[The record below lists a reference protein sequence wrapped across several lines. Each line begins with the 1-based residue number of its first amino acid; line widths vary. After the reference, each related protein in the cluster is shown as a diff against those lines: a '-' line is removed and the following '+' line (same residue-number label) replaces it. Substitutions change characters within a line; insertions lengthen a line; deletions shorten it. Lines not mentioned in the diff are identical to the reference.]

1 MVFSYYKR
9 LSRKQQAVYRASDQV
24 GEIPLPNPYALRPL
38 VDKIAAA
45 LKTQDRTQTETA
57 CQALVTAITQGLKV
71 PPVRVQV
78 LAVRPSNDWGEL
90 HGFYR
95 TRAQGARGNIS
106 VWMRTARR
114 RQVVAFRTFLRT
126 LLHEVGPS
134 PGFQPAASAGL
145 LPHRGLLQAR
155 GQPFPATGPPGPTL
169 RYSGK
174 TSMIFRKFAGTERPI
189 WAE

>member
-24 GEIPLPNPYALRPL
+24 GEIPLPNPYVLRPL
-38 VDKIAAA
+38 ADKIAAA
-45 LKTQDRTQTETA
+45 LKTQDRTQTEDA
-57 CQALVTAITQGLKV
+57 CQALVTAIAQGLKV

-78 LAVRPSNDWGEL
+78 MAVRPSNDWGEL

-126 LLHEVGPS
+126 LLHEVCHHLDFNLLRLPDS
-134 PGFQPAASAGL
+134 YHTEGFYKREASL
-145 LPHRGLLQAR
+145 FRQLVP
-155 GQPFPATGPPGPTL
+155 PATPASVT
-169 RYSGK
+169 
-174 TSMIFRKFAGTERPI
+174 
-189 WAE
+189 AEKPR